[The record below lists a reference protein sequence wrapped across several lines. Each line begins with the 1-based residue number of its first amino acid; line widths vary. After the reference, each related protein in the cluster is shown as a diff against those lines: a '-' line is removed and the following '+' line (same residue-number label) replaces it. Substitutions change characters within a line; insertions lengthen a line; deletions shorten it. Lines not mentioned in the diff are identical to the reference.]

1 MDTPHQV
8 TSAERAPS
16 RFLAIGEV
24 AQASGLTVETI
35 RYYERLGLLT
45 CPHRTTAGR
54 RRYLPDVLPRLAL
67 IAQGK
72 ALGLSLVQVR
82 DLVREG
88 TRSCTDVHR
97 TVSAHI
103 AALDQK
109 LAELA
114 ELRKMLIRY
123 KRACAKA
130 LASETDPPC
139 PTLKDMERLPRPKG
153 RNA

>member
-1 MDTPHQV
+1 MDTRQQV
-8 TSAERAPS
+8 TSPQRAPS

-35 RYYERLGLLT
+35 RYYERLGLLAR
-45 CPHRTTAGR
+45 PHRTTAGR

-72 ALGLSLVQVR
+72 ALGLSLLQVR
-82 DLVREG
+82 DLVGQG

-109 LAELA
+109 LAELS
-114 ELRKMLIRY
+114 ELRKILVRY
-123 KRACAKA
+123 KRACAEA
-130 LASETDPPC
+130 LASDADPAC
-139 PTLKDMERLPRPKG
+139 PTLKDMERSPRQKG
-153 RNA
+153 RDA